1 MKRLLIIL
9 MLAALVVPM
18 SAQEAWT
25 GTFATAPEFT
35 GRGDMPQHS
44 SLSGNTIR
52 QIVKVTTA
60 GKQLRVQLSNEFS
73 DTPVEINGV
82 YIALAKDTSDID
94 LKTVKWLKF
103 AGKKNVSI
111 PARQALYCDA
121 FSYNLPKLTRLAVT
135 ICYGK
140 NTPEHMTSHRG
151 SRTNSYIAKGNV
163 KPGKKYVTIEKLAH
177 WYNIARIEV
186 KAQKPAIAIL
196 GNSITDG
203 RGSTT
208 DAQNRWPDFMAEA
221 LNGEVGVL
229 NLGIVG
235 NCVVEGGLSEP
246 ALKRFD
252 RDILG
257 QNNVD
262 KLIIFE
268 GTNDIGT
275 CGGNYE
281 KKAKQV
287 IDAYKVLIDKAH
299 AKGIKVY
306 GGTITPTKGNGWYSF
321 FHEAMRQTINEW
333 IRKPGNFDGIV
344 DFDELVR
351 DEKDPQKLIKEYSE
365 DWLHLNPKGYE
376 VMGKFAAKKISE

>member
-111 PARQALYCDA
+111 PARQALYSDA

-140 NTPEHMTSHRG
+140 NT
-151 SRTNSYIAKGNV
+151 
-163 KPGKKYVTIEKLAH
+163 L
-177 WYNIARIEV
+177 
-186 KAQKPAIAIL
+186 
-196 GNSITDG
+196 
-203 RGSTT
+203 ST
-208 DAQNRWPDFMAEA
+208 
-221 LNGEVGVL
+221 
-229 NLGIVG
+229 
-235 NCVVEGGLSEP
+235 
-246 ALKRFD
+246 
-252 RDILG
+252 
-257 QNNVD
+257 
-262 KLIIFE
+262 
-268 GTNDIGT
+268 
-275 CGGNYE
+275 
-281 KKAKQV
+281 
-287 IDAYKVLIDKAH
+287 
-299 AKGIKVY
+299 
-306 GGTITPTKGNGWYSF
+306 
-321 FHEAMRQTINEW
+321 
-333 IRKPGNFDGIV
+333 
-344 DFDELVR
+344 
-351 DEKDPQKLIKEYSE
+351 
-365 DWLHLNPKGYE
+365 
-376 VMGKFAAKKISE
+376 